1 MNRIKALRAKHNMKQ
16 AELAAAV
23 NVSQAALSGYENE
36 KYEAEVATYKAIADF
51 FGVSLDY
58 LLGREE
64 KAPDAAEAASGDV
77 SEVEKELI
85 RCAGQLT
92 GEQKGFLLT
101 VARSLLGQGQAP
113 RPDPPETA
121 DETQ

>member
-1 MNRIKALRAKHNMKQ
+1 MSRLAEVRKANGYTQAKLAKHLGVARSTVSMWESSTQ
-16 AELAAAV
+16 EPDWETMSQIADLF
-23 NVSQAALSGYENE
+23 NVS
-36 KYEAEVATYKAIADF
+36 V
-51 FGVSLDY
+51 DY

-64 KAPDAAEAASGDV
+64 KAPDTAEAASGDV

-113 RPDPPETA
+113 RPDPPGTA
-121 DETQ
+121 DGTA